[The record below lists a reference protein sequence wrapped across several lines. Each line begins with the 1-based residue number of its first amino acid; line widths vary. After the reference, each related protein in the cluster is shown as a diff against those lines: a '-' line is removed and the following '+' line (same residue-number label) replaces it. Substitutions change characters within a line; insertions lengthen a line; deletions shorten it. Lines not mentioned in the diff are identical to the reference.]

1 MTIEG
6 AVGPGVPPLGSIY
19 DLGYQGYTGPRLGR
33 RHAVAALFRESLRAT
48 FGIGRGG
55 RSKIAPFGLAGLA
68 LLPALVAVGI
78 AGLASQLP
86 LGNGSGEV
94 RPIRYENYYGL
105 IAQLLFTFA
114 AAQAPEL
121 LGRDLRHHVLSLL
134 FSRALRRTDYV
145 LAKVGALVTAL
156 LIVQL
161 LPQAIVFVGR
171 ALASTDV
178 SGSIAADAG
187 MLPAIIGQAAL
198 VAILLGAISLAIA
211 SFSARRSYATAAII
225 VAFIVPPLAGGLL
238 RNLAESPDAARIVS
252 LLSPPDLLD
261 ATNRWLF
268 DLPSSSRVVAGGPL
282 PAAVAVVIAGIALG
296 VLVRRYQR
304 VAA

>member
-6 AVGPGVPPLGSIY
+6 AVGPGAPPLGSIY

-86 LGNGSGEV
+86 LGNGSSEV
-94 RPIRYENYYGL
+94 RPVRYENYYGL

-187 MLPAIIGQAAL
+187 TLPAVVGQAAL

-225 VAFIVPPLAGGLL
+225 VAFLVPPLAGGLL

-268 DLPSSSRVVAGGPL
+268 DLPSSSRVVAGGPV
-282 PAAVAVVIAGIALG
+282 PAVVALVIAGIALA

-304 VAA
+304 MAA